1 MMQPGVV
8 FYSQPTAN
16 DPLASYERTALG
28 DWPVPSEINRD
39 DPWLRFVLLARERPV
54 VIDVAVFIDGKP
66 YADGRE
72 AWIDDALEP
81 EPLELATNAVKS
93 LSESADS
100 TVKKVIIPEA
110 TTTNEVAAQARQ
122 APGMRQRLQD
132 YVATTGGTA
141 DRREVRWLISEW
153 GFGPPL
159 VVMKRSLS
167 WQRAGMAPLLAI
179 LDADRSGSLDAI
191 EIAGVADA
199 LRRADADA
207 NDVVDVR
214 ELERQ
219 VTSPPVLPFAADH
232 PLIVALDNATDFDA
246 LAADCM
252 RVYGMDAD
260 QAARLA
266 TQPADVALR
275 VELGADA
282 SKSDAVS
289 VLTSE
294 LPVTAGE
301 DAITIELGAEYI
313 ECSAASVTST
323 DSATI
328 ANTQIAVGAAV
339 DGNPLL
345 RLADRN
351 HDGRL
356 TLRER
361 QQLPALLAS
370 LDRDGDGSVAADEF
384 PIPIR
389 FAVTR
394 GPNVHRLLAKPST
407 TTRGLA
413 SPTAAELPDW
423 FLAMDANRDRDLSRS
438 EFLGTAEQ
446 FGQFDADSDGL
457 LSVNEALKMMP
468 GD

>member
-1 MMQPGVV
+1 MQIEWKIPLRLWGPRALCAAVVIVACLSRASGEASVARPDLSTAKPQAACKLQSLPAERSEPMMQPGVV

-39 DPWLRFVLLARERPV
+39 DPWLRFVLLARARPV

-219 VTSPPVLPFAADH
+219 VTSPPVLPFACES
-232 PLIVALDNATDFDA
+232 TEW
-246 LAADCM
+246 M
-252 RVYGMDAD
+252 RIKLHDW
-260 QAARLA
+260 Q
-266 TQPADVALR
+266 
-275 VELGADA
+275 
-282 SKSDAVS
+282 
-289 VLTSE
+289 
-294 LPVTAGE
+294 
-301 DAITIELGAEYI
+301 
-313 ECSAASVTST
+313 
-323 DSATI
+323 
-328 ANTQIAVGAAV
+328 
-339 DGNPLL
+339 
-345 RLADRN
+345 RN
-351 HDGRL
+351 R
-356 TLRER
+356 R
-361 QQLPALLAS
+361 
-370 LDRDGDGSVAADEF
+370 
-384 PIPIR
+384 
-389 FAVTR
+389 
-394 GPNVHRLLAKPST
+394 
-407 TTRGLA
+407 
-413 SPTAAELPDW
+413 
-423 FLAMDANRDRDLSRS
+423 M
-438 EFLGTAEQ
+438 
-446 FGQFDADSDGL
+446 
-457 LSVNEALKMMP
+457 
-468 GD
+468 